1 MTRCSECDVVGLHG
15 LESCTSRMDSS
26 REYAR
31 VEVDGEGGKIAR
43 VLVLDSVRRG
53 FGAGGVGG
61 TVALEMN
68 VDVEPWG

>member
-1 MTRCSECDVVGLHG
+1 
-15 LESCTSRMDSS
+15 MDSS

-31 VEVDGEGGKIAR
+31 VGVDGEGGKIAR
-43 VLVLDSVRRG
+43 VLVLDSVRGG